1 MKLACYAAGV
11 IGSSFAVN
19 FAMKGIACAVYVTN
33 EDRKT
38 RSAAAIEKVIESLKS
53 FNALDDAAAKA
64 VRANI
69 LITTDPAE
77 AFADVDLVQENA
89 PENLELKQ
97 QVLTVIE
104 QYAPADAIIASS
116 TSSLSIS
123 AIAEKA
129 EHPERCIGAHPFN
142 PPHLIPLV
150 EITKNAATT
159 PEAIEKAIRCYKAAG
174 KEPVVLNR
182 EMPGFIANRF
192 QHAVLR
198 EVIALVTDG
207 VCSLEDADKALTYGP
222 GLRWAAIGQGM
233 IGELASPDG
242 AKAFNTKF
250 KPASERIFRS
260 LSTMTEIPEVWPD
273 MSEVGIEEEKRNM
286 PALIGQ
292 TTPEIAA
299 FRDRVLIGL
308 LQLHGKI

>member
-19 FAMKGIACAVYVTN
+19 FAMKGLPCAVYVTN

-38 RSAAAIEKVIESLKS
+38 RAAAAIDKIIASLQG
-53 FNALDDAAAKA
+53 FGALDAAAEEGL
-64 VRANI
+64 RANI
-69 LITTDPAE
+69 LLTTDPAE
-77 AFADVDLVQENA
+77 AFAGATLIQENA

-97 QVLTVIE
+97 QVLEIIE
-104 QYAPADAIIASS
+104 QYAPTDAVIASS

-123 AIAEKA
+123 DIASKA
-129 EHPERCIGAHPFN
+129 RHPERCIGAHPFN

-150 EITKNAATT
+150 EITKSDATAQTALDKALAAY
-159 PEAIEKAIRCYKAAG
+159 RAAG
-174 KEPVVLNR
+174 KEPVILNR

-198 EVIALVTDG
+198 EVIALVCEG

-233 IGELASPDG
+233 IGELASPEG
-242 AKAFNTKF
+242 AKAFNIKF
-250 KPASERIFRS
+250 RPASERIFRS
-260 LSTMTEIPEVWPD
+260 LSPMTDIPEIWPD
-273 MSEVGIEEEKRNM
+273 LSESGVAQAKANM
-286 PALIGQ
+286 APCIGSS
-292 TTPEIAA
+292 TPEIAA
-299 FRDRVLIGL
+299 FRDKVLIEL
-308 LQLHGKI
+308 LKLHGKI

>member
-19 FAMKGIACAVYVTN
+19 FAMKGIPCAVYVTN
-33 EDRKT
+33 EDRKE
-38 RSAAAIEKVIESLKS
+38 RAAASIERIIASLRE
-53 FNALDDAAAKA
+53 FGAINDATAET
-64 VRANI
+64 VRTNI
-69 LITTDPAE
+69 LLTTDPAE
-77 AFADVDLVQENA
+77 AFRGVALIQENA

-97 QVLTVIE
+97 QVLAVIE
-104 QYAPADAIIASS
+104 QYAPVDAVIASS

-123 AIAEKA
+123 DIAKKA
-129 EHPERCIGAHPFN
+129 MHPQRCIGAHPFN

-150 EITKNAATT
+150 EITKSSQTSDAAVN
-159 PEAIEKAIRCYKAAG
+159 KAIAAYRAAG

-207 VCSLEDADKALTYGP
+207 ICSLEDADKALTYGP

-233 IGELASPDG
+233 IGELASPEG
-242 AKAFNTKF
+242 AKAFNIKF
-250 KPASERIFRS
+250 QPASERIFRS
-260 LSTMTEIPEVWPD
+260 LSTMTDIPPEWPD
-273 MSEVGIEEEKRNM
+273 MSEVGVEQEKKN
-286 PALIGQ
+286 L
-292 TTPEIAA
+292 PEIIGHTTAEISA
-299 FRDRVLIGL
+299 FRDRVLIEL
-308 LQLHGKI
+308 LHLHGKL